1 MTEGAVSLTL
11 SSFRIRRRPVCHTN
25 YGGMFP
31 PDIVLNV
38 GGKDGK
44 SRLQDLIH

>member
-31 PDIVLNV
+31 PGIVA
-38 GGKDGK
+38 GKDGK
-44 SRLQDLIH
+44 SRLLDLIH